1 MSAKW
6 RSQQHRH
13 RYTYTSVVFPKHY
26 LEALAHAPMEVSSSN
41 FFAQLNNLI
50 SLTSTYSQV
59 VAVKDLASAYVQFV
73 SVPGTPDDAVLA
85 ATKLYLEILFLENSL
100 PLHRT
105 LISVLSKCKKFSPV
119 ISGCFASLCEEY
131 GGSGS
136 KAKKRFLVSRAALSL
151 IGYPK
156 LGFLD
161 EAVEKCAEIMA
172 LDVVDGLDGVTRDIS
187 DGSRPSPVVMEQCQE
202 AMSCMYYLLQRY
214 PSKFI
219 GLDKASNVF
228 RSAVKT
234 ILSVLKSCAFSRDC
248 LVASGVSFCA
258 AIQVFMSAEEVGRFI
273 SQGLFGVC
281 VDFEEQKDLSVNDV
295 LSDFDLSEEIRDLSV
310 LSRLCLLR
318 GILTAIPRTVLNMR
332 QLRSDGSLWTILYH
346 GILPELC
353 THCENPIDS
362 HFNFH
367 ALTVTQICLQQIKT
381 SVLADFT
388 DFSGDYKPVSRD
400 VINRIL
406 RIVWRNLED
415 PLSQTVKQVHLIFDL
430 LLDIQL
436 CIPSEDHERNN
447 KLFLCN
453 IANDLLRLGPRCKGR
468 YIPLAS
474 LTKRLGA
481 KSLLSLKLNLLSE
494 TAYAYI
500 DDDVCC
506 AATTFLKCFLETLR
520 DECWNDDGVEQGYD
534 AFRVLCLPPLM
545 RGLVSGNSKLR
556 SNLNTYALP
565 AVIEVDADSIFAML
579 GFISIGPSAKATKLD
594 VVLKND
600 QCIAALV
607 SLLKVSRNLA
617 LVEGDIDLDSDKQSQ
632 AQTEGNKGAAVI
644 SVRGINVTVP
654 INWFVLALTHSDE
667 SLRIDA
673 AESLFLNP
681 KTSSLPSSLEL
692 SLLREAVPLN
702 MRCSSTAF
710 QMKWTSLFRK
720 FFARVRTALDRQVK
734 QGLWIP
740 SLTSSVKG
748 ANYVDTAN
756 AAVVHRAEDLFQFM
770 KWLSSFLFNSCYPSG
785 PYERKTIAMELILT
799 LLDVWPICR
808 SEGKNDLYP
817 YNDSIT
823 LPDSTISFVGSIID
837 SWDKLRENSFRI
849 LLQFPTPLPGI
860 SLSASIN
867 DVIRWAKKL
876 VLSPRVRESDAGA
889 LTFRL
894 IFRKYVLELGC
905 ILVFSKENE
914 CLECYTQSTDGHKEV
929 VTSQNPVAQY
939 ISSLIQWLCTVVEEG
954 ERDLS
959 EACKKS
965 FVHGVLLTLRYTFDD
980 LDWNS
985 EVIQS
990 CVSAMRGLVEKL
1002 LQLIMRVTS
1011 LALWVVSSDAWYM
1024 PYDMDDVIDDAS
1036 FLPDIYEEDQ
1046 SNTASGIEEQ
1056 NIKPGSNG
1064 KPAEHVVMVGCW
1076 LAMKEVSLL
1085 FGTIIRKIPLP
1096 GCFHSNSSQNGL
1108 SDNTEEIITSP
1119 EILDVEQLE
1128 TMGDHF
1134 LQILLKMKHNGAID
1148 KTRAGLT
1155 ALCNRLLCSNDSS
1168 MSLNQ
1173 NMRLCKMTES
1183 WMVLLM
1189 ERTIAK
1195 GQTVD
1200 DLLRR
1205 SAGIPAAFIA
1215 LFLAEPE
1222 GTPKKLL
1229 PRALEWLIEFAKTSL
1244 ANFQKESNQ
1253 KSEITKD
1260 DIGELCESL
1269 SGSAAS
1275 VHCNG
1280 TLSKSRDE
1288 GVVPTVHV
1296 FNVLRAA
1303 FNDANLATDTSGFSA
1318 EATIVAIHAFSS
1330 PYWEVRNA
1338 ACLAYT
1344 ALVRRMVGFLN
1355 VQKRESARRSLT
1367 GLEFFHRYPALHPFL
1382 SSELRI
1388 ATELLADGVSSNL
1401 ESHIAKAIHPSLC
1414 PILILLSR
1422 LKPSPISCGTD
1433 DSLDPYLL
1441 LPFIQRCAT
1450 QSNYRVR
1457 VLASR
1462 ALIGLV
1468 SNERL
1473 QHVVGDILDNLPH
1486 GNDEVMVHS
1495 VQCSDPPLSSS
1506 RGNGKSFSFNSIHG
1520 LLLQLSSLL
1529 DNNFR
1534 GLTDSSKKDQIIGQL
1549 IEVLS
1554 RCSWLGC
1561 TKLCSCPIVSTSYL
1575 RVLDL
1580 MLDIARS
1587 GKSKH
1592 TEVIQTLLLELSSQC
1607 LNNVASTRHA
1617 FHDPTR
1623 IELQQQATE
1632 SFFSCVGLS
1641 KRHDET
1647 CEEDFHFQ
1655 ILGEPTSIMSEM
1667 PRVDVSFP
1675 ELHKEIMLCLAD
1687 PTYDV
1692 RITVLKRILQL
1703 TKSLR
1708 HGDSKNILH
1717 QWAGA
1722 NLWPVLMD
1730 RLFVEEHPRCLYY
1743 NLKIIFSWNMEC
1755 PFNNEEDPSTI
1766 WSLWDRLVHLNS
1778 TMSHAKTREIILCCM
1793 GMCMKRFAILLRN
1806 GVLMDGLK
1814 TSELSASFVSINEG
1828 NRLSDAMLRAN
1839 FFVSLVKNQSAPS
1852 ETVNARRA
1860 AAEAIVASGLLE
1872 AHFVS
1877 SSVSNLYFPSEC
1889 DEGHMEVKCMGSSV
1903 SEFIS
1908 LYACKILD
1916 LWFICIQLL
1925 EDEDAYL
1932 RQKLAK
1938 NVQKIIAKGS
1948 ANTFCDDCTPLQV
1961 DKVIEL
1967 SFEYLTSL
1975 FGHWLK
1981 YIEYLLR
1988 IVLDTG
1994 NTLNSRGDLVRQ
2006 IFDKEIDNHH
2016 EEKLLICQI
2025 CCFNIQKL
2033 LQSKCQMETG
2043 GKTELFLQNW
2053 RRSFLSQLTSLTGGY
2068 LEKEGKIDW
2077 IGGIGNHK
2085 DVFISVYASL
2095 LGLYTLRLS
2104 GSLEQLEDSHAIYSQ
2119 EFSDLEGFI
2128 TPFLKNPLISSL
2140 YFLVKQSHES
2150 FRSTNNPEDE
2160 VGSSS
2165 SSFDPY
2171 FLIR

>member
-6 RSQQHRH
+6 RSLQHRH
-13 RYTYTSVVFPKHY
+13 RYTYTSIVFPKHY
-26 LEALAHAPMEVSSSN
+26 HDALAVVPAEVSSSD
-41 FFAQLNNLI
+41 FFVRLNDLI

-59 VAVKDLASAYVQFV
+59 VAVKDLASAYVQFL
-73 SVPGTPDDAVLA
+73 STTGIPDDAVLA

-105 LISVLSKCKKFSPV
+105 LISVLAKCKKFSTA
-119 ISGCFASLCEEY
+119 ISGCFALLCEEY

-136 KAKKRFLVSRAALSL
+136 KAKKRFMVSRAALSL

-161 EAVEKCAEIMA
+161 EAVERCAEIMA
-172 LDVVDGLDGVTRDIS
+172 LDVVDGLDGVTNDI
-187 DGSRPSPVVMEQCQE
+187 DEGSRPSPVVMEQCQE

-214 PSKFI
+214 PSKFT
-219 GLDKASNVF
+219 GLDKASSVF
-228 RSAVKT
+228 KSAVRT
-234 ILSVLKSCAFSRDC
+234 ILSVLKSSAFSRDC

-258 AIQVFMSAEEVGRFI
+258 AIQVFMSSEEISWFI
-273 SQGLFGVC
+273 YQGLFDIC
-281 VDFEEQKDLSVNDV
+281 ANHEDRKNQSVHNV
-295 LSDFDLSEEIRDLSV
+295 FSDFDLCEQIRDLSV

-318 GILTAIPRTVLNMR
+318 GILTSIPRTVLNMR
-332 QLRSDGSLWTILYH
+332 QLHSSGPLWTILYD

-353 THCENPIDS
+353 KHCENPVDS

-381 SVLADFT
+381 SISSDFT
-388 DFSGDYKPVSRD
+388 DFSGDYKPFSRD
-400 VINRIL
+400 VVNRIL
-406 RIVWRNLED
+406 GIIWRNLED

-430 LLDIQL
+430 LLDIEL
-436 CIPSEDHERNN
+436 CIASEDHEHNN

-468 YIPLAS
+468 YVPLAS

-481 KSLLSLKLNLLSE
+481 KSLLILKSYLLSE

-506 AATTFLKCFLETLR
+506 AATTFLKSFLETLR
-520 DECWNDDGVEQGYD
+520 GECWNDDGVELGYD
-534 AFRVLCLPPLM
+534 AFRDLCLPPFM

-565 AVIEVDADSIFAML
+565 ALIEVDAESIFTML
-579 GFISIGPSAKATKLD
+579 GFISIGPSTKETKLD

-617 LVEGDIDLDSDKQSQ
+617 LVEGDIDLDPDELSQ
-632 AQTEGNKGAAVI
+632 PQQMDSKGAAVI
-644 SVRGINVTVP
+644 SIKGIKVTVP
-654 INWFVLALTHSDE
+654 VNWFALALTHSDE

-692 SLLREAVPLN
+692 SLLKEAVPLN

-734 QGLWIP
+734 QGSWIP
-740 SLTSSVKG
+740 SLTSSVK
-748 ANYVDTAN
+748 AADSIDTSEAT
-756 AAVVHRAEDLFQFM
+756 VVKRAEDLFRFM

-785 PYERKTIAMELILT
+785 PYERKTIAMKLILT

-808 SEGKNDLYP
+808 SEGKIDLYP
-817 YNDSIT
+817 YNDSII
-823 LPDSTISFVGSIID
+823 LPVSTISFVGSIID
-837 SWDKLRENSFRI
+837 SWDRLRENSFRI

-860 SLSASIN
+860 SLSTSIN

-905 ILVFSKENE
+905 ILVFSKESD
-914 CLECYTQSTDGHKEV
+914 CLECYTQSMNGDTEV

-939 ISSLIQWLCTVVEEG
+939 ISSLIQWLCIVVEEG

-965 FVHGVLLTLRYTFDD
+965 FVHGVLLTLRYTFDEM
-980 LDWNS
+980 DWNS
-985 EVIQS
+985 EVVQS
-990 CVSAMRGLVEKL
+990 CISEMRCLVEKL

-1011 LALWVVSSDAWYM
+1011 VALWVVSSDALCL
-1024 PYDMDDVIDDAS
+1024 PYDMDDVIDDGS
-1036 FLPDIYEEDQ
+1036 LLSDIHEEDQ
-1046 SNTASGIEEQ
+1046 PASEREENT
-1056 NIKPGSNG
+1056 KPGSNG
-1064 KPAEHVVMVGCW
+1064 KPAEQVVMVGCW

-1096 GCFHSNSSQNGL
+1096 GCSHSASSQNGL
-1108 SDNTEEIITSP
+1108 PDSTETSMSE
-1119 EILDVEQLE
+1119 EILDVGQLKM
-1128 TMGDHF
+1128 MGDHF
-1134 LQILLKMKHNGAID
+1134 LQVLLKMKHNGAID
-1148 KTRAGLT
+1148 KTRAGFT
-1155 ALCNRLLCSNDSS
+1155 ALCNRLLCSNDS
-1168 MSLNQ
+1168 
-1173 NMRLCKMTES
+1173 RLCKMTES

-1189 ERTIAK
+1189 DRTIAK

-1200 DLLRR
+1200 DLIRR

-1229 PRALEWLIEFAKTSL
+1229 PRALEWLIEFAKNSL
-1244 ANFQKESNQ
+1244 ANFQKDSNQ
-1253 KSEITKD
+1253 RSGVMKD
-1260 DIGELCESL
+1260 GLGELLESQ
-1269 SGSAAS
+1269 SETTIS
-1275 VHCNG
+1275 VHSNG
-1280 TLSKSRDE
+1280 NLSKGRDE

-1318 EATIVAIHAFSS
+1318 DATMVAIRAFSS

-1382 SSELRI
+1382 SSELQT
-1388 ATELLADGVSSNL
+1388 ATEQLADGVSSNL
-1401 ESHIAKAIHPSLC
+1401 ESHITKAIHPSLC

-1433 DSLDPYLL
+1433 DSLDPFLL
-1441 LPFIQRCAT
+1441 LHFIQRCAT

-1457 VLASR
+1457 ILASR
-1462 ALIGLV
+1462 ALTGLV

-1473 QHVVGDILDNLPH
+1473 QYVVSDILDSLPH
-1486 GNDEVMVHS
+1486 GNHKAMVHS
-1495 VQCSDPPLSSS
+1495 VQHSDAAVSANM
-1506 RGNGKSFSFNSIHG
+1506 GNGNVLLSKSFNSIHG
-1520 LLLQLSSLL
+1520 LLLQLASLL

-1534 GLTDSSKKDQIIGQL
+1534 CLTDGSTKDQIIGL
-1549 IEVLS
+1549 LLEVLS

-1561 TKLCSCPIVSTSYL
+1561 TKLCSCPVVITSYL

-1580 MLDIARS
+1580 MLDVARI
-1587 GKSKH
+1587 GKSRH
-1592 TEVIQTLLLELSSQC
+1592 TEVIQALLLELSSQC
-1607 LNNVASTRHA
+1607 LSNTVSSQYA

-1623 IELQQQATE
+1623 IELKQQATE
-1632 SFFSCVGLS
+1632 SFLSCVGLS
-1641 KRHDET
+1641 KKNNETNDE
-1647 CEEDFHFQ
+1647 DVQLQ
-1655 ILGEPTSIMSEM
+1655 ILGEPTSEM
-1667 PRVDVSFP
+1667 PREDYSLH
-1675 ELHKEIMLCLAD
+1675 ELHKEIMSCLTD
-1687 PTYDV
+1687 PSYDV
-1692 RITVLKRILQL
+1692 RITVLKRILWL
-1703 TKSLR
+1703 TKSIR
-1708 HGDSKNILH
+1708 HGDAENILH
-1717 QWAGA
+1717 QWAGV
-1722 NLWPVLMD
+1722 NLQPALME
-1730 RLFVEEHPRCLYY
+1730 RLFVEEHPKCLYY
-1743 NLKIIFSWNMEC
+1743 NLKIIFSWNMEF
-1755 PFNNEEDPSTI
+1755 PFNNGEDSSTLL
-1766 WSLWDRLVHLNS
+1766 SLWDRLVHLNS
-1778 TMSHAKTREIILCCM
+1778 TMSHAKTREIVLCCM
-1793 GMCMKRFAILLRN
+1793 GMCMKLFTKLSRG
-1806 GVLMDGLK
+1806 GVSMDCLK
-1814 TSELSASFVSINEG
+1814 TSEISASFVRINEG
-1828 NRLSDAMLRAN
+1828 NRLSDVMLRVN
-1839 FFVSLVKNQSAPS
+1839 LFVTLVKNQSEPS
-1852 ETVNARRA
+1852 ESVNARRA

-1872 AHFVS
+1872 EANYVA
-1877 SSVSNLYFPSEC
+1877 SSVSNMYSPEF
-1889 DEGHMEVKCMGSSV
+1889 DEGPIKEKCMEASV
-1903 SEFIS
+1903 FEFIS

-1916 LWFICIQLL
+1916 LWFVCIQLL

-1938 NVQKIIAKGS
+1938 DIQKIIAKGS
-1948 ANTFCDDCTPLQV
+1948 ANTFCDDSTPLQV
-1961 DKVIEL
+1961 DRVIEL
-1967 SFEYLTSL
+1967 SLDYLTSL

-1981 YIEYLLR
+1981 YIEFLLR
-1988 IVLDTG
+1988 VVLDTG
-1994 NTLNSRGDLVRQ
+1994 NALNSRGDLVRQ

-2025 CCFNIQKL
+2025 CCSNIQKL
-2033 LQSKCQMETG
+2033 LHSKCQMEAG
-2043 GKTELFLQNW
+2043 AKTKLFLQDW
-2053 RRSFLSQLTSLTGGY
+2053 RETFLNQLTSLTGGY
-2068 LEKEGKIDW
+2068 LEKEGKNNW

-2085 DVFISVYASL
+2085 DVFISVYAVL
-2095 LGLYTLRLS
+2095 LGLYALTQS
-2104 GSLEQLEDSHAIYSQ
+2104 GSLEQLEDNRAIYLQ
-2119 EFSDLEGFI
+2119 EFSNLEGFI
-2128 TPFLKNPLISSL
+2128 TPFLKNPLISNL
-2140 YFLVKQSHES
+2140 YGLVKLSHER
-2150 FRSTNNPEDE
+2150 FRSSDKPEDQ
-2160 VGSSS
+2160 VGNSG

>member
-6 RSQQHRH
+6 RSLQHRH
-13 RYTYTSVVFPKHY
+13 RYTYTSVVFSKHY
-26 LEALAHAPMEVSSSN
+26 LEELACVPTEISLSN
-41 FFAQLNNLI
+41 FFSQLNNLI
-50 SLTSTYSQV
+50 SLTSTYAQV
-59 VAVKDLASAYVQFV
+59 IAIKDLASAFVQFL
-73 SVPGTPDDAVLA
+73 SNPAIPDDAVLV

-105 LISVLSKCKKFSPV
+105 LISVLAKCKKHYSL
-119 ISGCFASLCEEY
+119 ISGSFALLCEEY
-131 GGSGS
+131 GGSGR
-136 KAKKRFLVSRAALSL
+136 KAKKSFLVSRAALSL

-161 EAVEKCAEIMA
+161 EAVKKCAEIMA
-172 LDVVDGLDGVTRDIS
+172 LDVVVGLDRVITDIV

-214 PSKFI
+214 PSKFTE
-219 GLDKASNVF
+219 LDKASTVF
-228 RSAVKT
+228 KSVVRT
-234 ILSVLKSCAFSRDC
+234 ILTVLKSSAFSRDC

-258 AIQVFMSAEEVGRFI
+258 AIQVFMSSKDICWFI
-273 SQGLFGVC
+273 SQGLFSIC
-281 VDFEEQKDLSVNDV
+281 AEQKDIRDLARHEM
-295 LSDFDLSEEIRDLSV
+295 LSDFNLCEEIRDISV

-318 GILTAIPRTVLNMR
+318 GILTAIPRTVLNMC
-332 QLRSDGSLWTILYH
+332 QLHSNGSLWTILYD

-353 THCENPIDS
+353 KHCENPVDS

-381 SVLADFT
+381 SILTDST
-388 DFSGDYKPVSRD
+388 DFSGDYKPLSTD
-400 VINRIL
+400 AINRIL
-406 RIVWRNLED
+406 RIIWSNLED

-430 LLDIQL
+430 LLDIES
-436 CIPSEDHERNN
+436 CIPAGEPEENS
-447 KLFLCN
+447 KLFLFN
-453 IANDLLRLGPRCKGR
+453 IASDLLCLGPRCKGR

-481 KSLLSLKLNLLSE
+481 KSLLRLKSNLLLE

-506 AATTFLKCFLETLR
+506 AATSFLKCFLETLR
-520 DECWNDDGVEQGYD
+520 DECWKDDGVQKGYD
-534 AFRVLCLPPLM
+534 AFRFLCLPPLLQ
-545 RGLVSGNSKLR
+545 GLVSGNSKLR
-556 SNLNTYALP
+556 SNVNTYALP

-579 GFISIGPSAKATKLD
+579 GFINVGPSAKAIKLD
-594 VVLKND
+594 VYLKND

-617 LVEGDIDLDSDKQSQ
+617 LVEGDIDLDPDELSQ
-632 AQTEGNKGAAVI
+632 QAANNCAAVI
-644 SVRGINVTVP
+644 SIRGINVTVP
-654 INWFVLALTHSDE
+654 VKWFVLALTHNEE

-692 SLLREAVPLN
+692 SLLKEAVPLN

-734 QGLWIP
+734 QGLWLP
-740 SLTSSVKG
+740 SSGDKDS
-748 ANYVDTAN
+748 NSVDTFKATTSQ
-756 AAVVHRAEDLFQFM
+756 RAEHLFQFM

-785 PYERKTIAMELILT
+785 PYERRTIAMELILT

-808 SEGKNDLYP
+808 FEGKNDLYP
-817 YNDSIT
+817 YSDSIT
-823 LPDSTISFVGSIID
+823 LPDSTVSFVGSIID

-860 SLSASIN
+860 SSSTSIN
-867 DVIRWAKKL
+867 SVIRWAKKL

-894 IFRKYVLELGC
+894 IFRKYVLEFGC
-905 ILVFSKENE
+905 VLAFTKESD
-914 CLECYTQSTDGHKEV
+914 CLQCHTKSTND
-929 VTSQNPVAQY
+929 VTEATCQNPVAQY
-939 ISSLIQWLCTVVEEG
+939 IASLIQWLCAVVEEG
-954 ERDLS
+954 EKDLS

-965 FVHGVLLTLRYTFDD
+965 FVHGILLTLRYTFDD
-980 LDWNS
+980 LDWNTDI
-985 EVIQS
+985 VQS
-990 CVSAMRGLVEKL
+990 CIAEMRCLVEKL

-1024 PYDMDDVIDDAS
+1024 PYDVDDMIDDDS
-1036 FLPDIYEEDQ
+1036 FLSEIIDEDQ
-1046 SNTASGIEEQ
+1046 PGALEIAET
-1056 NIKPGSNG
+1056 NIKSGNNS

-1096 GCFHSNSSQNGL
+1096 GCSHSNSPHGDL
-1108 SDNTEEIITSP
+1108 AGNTEETDSSGD
-1119 EILDVEQLE
+1119 ILDVEQLE
-1128 TMGDHF
+1128 KMGNHF
-1134 LQILLKMKHNGAID
+1134 LQVLLKMKHNGAID

-1155 ALCNRLLCSNDSS
+1155 ALCNRLLCSNDS
-1168 MSLNQ
+1168 
-1173 NMRLCKMTES
+1173 RLCKMTES

-1189 ERTIAK
+1189 DRTVAK

-1244 ANFQKESNQ
+1244 VNFQKDCNQ
-1253 KSEITKD
+1253 KLQTVEYFP
-1260 DIGELCESL
+1260 GEPCQLQ
-1269 SGSAAS
+1269 SGTTAG
-1275 VHCNG
+1275 VHSNG
-1280 TLSKSRDE
+1280 NLSKSRNE
-1288 GVVPTVHV
+1288 GIVPTVHV

-1303 FNDANLATDTSGFSA
+1303 FNDANLATDTSGFCA

-1355 VQKRESARRSLT
+1355 VHKRESARRSLT

-1382 SSELRI
+1382 LSELKV
-1388 ATELLADGVSSNL
+1388 ATELLADGHSSNL
-1401 ESHIAKAIHPSLC
+1401 ESQIAKAIHPSLC

-1422 LKPSPISCGTD
+1422 LKPSPISCVTD
-1433 DSLDPYLL
+1433 DSLDPFLL

-1462 ALIGLV
+1462 ALVGLV

-1473 QHVVGDILDNLPH
+1473 QYVVGDILHNLPCGSH
-1486 GNDEVMVHS
+1486 EVAAHRAL
-1495 VQCSDPPLSSS
+1495 CSDPFLSADM
-1506 RGNGKSFSFNSIHG
+1506 GNGNLTLPAKSFSFNSIHG

-1534 GLTDSSKKDQIIGQL
+1534 ALMDSTKKDQIFSQL
-1549 IEVLS
+1549 IEFLS
-1554 RCSWLGC
+1554 KCSWLGC
-1561 TKLCSCPIVSTSYL
+1561 INLCTCPVVSTSYL

-1580 MLDIARS
+1580 MLDVARI
-1587 GKSKH
+1587 GKSGH
-1592 TEVIQTLLLELSSQC
+1592 MEAIQTLLLELSYQC
-1607 LNNVASTRHA
+1607 LNNRTLTHYA
-1617 FHDPTR
+1617 FHDPTQ
-1623 IELQQQATE
+1623 IELRQQATA
-1632 SFFSCVGLS
+1632 SYFSCVGLP

-1647 CEEDFHFQ
+1647 TDEDDQSQ
-1655 ILGEPTSIMSEM
+1655 ILHTTSSITEM
-1667 PRVDVSFP
+1667 PHKVSIY
-1675 ELHKEIMLCLAD
+1675 ELHKEITSCLVD
-1687 PTYDV
+1687 PVYDV

-1703 TKSLR
+1703 AKSTR
-1708 HGDSKNILH
+1708 SGDNKKVLH
-1717 QWAGA
+1717 QWAKA
-1722 NLWPVLMD
+1722 NLQPVILK
-1730 RLFVEEHPRCLYY
+1730 RIFEEEHPKCLYY

-1755 PFNNEEDPSTI
+1755 QFNFGEDSSTFL
-1766 WSLWDRLVHLNS
+1766 SFWDRLVHLNS
-1778 TMSHAKTREIILCCM
+1778 TMSHAKTRETILCCM
-1793 GMCMKRFAILLRN
+1793 AMCLRQFAKLLRGVILL
-1806 GVLMDGLK
+1806 DPK
-1814 TSELSASFVSINEG
+1814 TQEHSTSFVRIDEGKNLASAILSASS
-1828 NRLSDAMLRAN
+1828 
-1839 FFVSLVKNQSAPS
+1839 FVSLVKNQSAPS

-1872 AHFVS
+1872 EANVFAPSLSNAYLS
-1877 SSVSNLYFPSEC
+1877 SEHDESHIEERYSNANV
-1889 DEGHMEVKCMGSSV
+1889 G
-1903 SEFIS
+1903 EFIS

-1916 LWFICIQLL
+1916 LWFVCIQLL
-1925 EDEDAYL
+1925 EDEDTYL
-1932 RQKLAK
+1932 RQNLSN

-1948 ANTFCDDCTPLQV
+1948 ANNLCDDSTPLQV
-1961 DKVIEL
+1961 DRVIEL

-1975 FGHWLK
+1975 LGHWLK
-1981 YIEYLLR
+1981 YIEYLLSL
-1988 IVLDTG
+1988 VLDTA
-1994 NTLNSRGDLVRQ
+1994 NTFNSRGDLVRQ

-2025 CCFNIQKL
+2025 CCSSIQKL
-2033 LQSKCQMETG
+2033 LQSKYQVERATEV
-2043 GKTELFLQNW
+2043 ELFLQNW
-2053 RRSFLSQLTSLTGGY
+2053 RESFLRQLVSLTSGF
-2068 LEKEGKIDW
+2068 LEKEGKTDW

-2085 DVFISVYASL
+2085 DVFISVYANL
-2095 LGLYTLRLS
+2095 LGLYALAQS
-2104 GSLEQLEDSHAIYSQ
+2104 QSLEQLKDRQQMYFKCI
-2119 EFSDLEGFI
+2119 SDLDGVM
-2128 TPFLKNPLISSL
+2128 TPFLRNPLISNL
-2140 YFLVKQSHES
+2140 YSLVKKSHQMFNS
-2150 FRSTNNPEDE
+2150 PNKPEDQ
-2160 VGSSS
+2160 VGSSAPE
-2165 SSFDPY
+2165 SFDPY

>member
-6 RSQQHRH
+6 RSLQHRH
-13 RYTYTSVVFPKHY
+13 RYTYTSIVFPKHY
-26 LEALAHAPMEVSSSN
+26 LEALALVPADVTSSN
-41 FFAQLNNLI
+41 FFVQLNNLI

-59 VAVKDLASAYVQFV
+59 VAVKDLASAYVQFL
-73 SVPGTPDDAVLA
+73 SATGTPDDAVLA
-85 ATKLYLEILFLENSL
+85 ATKLYLEILFFENTL

-105 LISVLSKCKKFSPV
+105 LISVLAKCKKFSPV
-119 ISGCFASLCEEY
+119 ISRCFALLCEEY

-136 KAKKRFLVSRAALSL
+136 KAKKRFSVSRAALSL

-156 LGFLD
+156 LGYLD
-161 EAVEKCAEIMA
+161 EAVERCAEIMA
-172 LDVVDGLDGVTRDIS
+172 LDVVDGLDGVTRDIGE
-187 DGSRPSPVVMEQCQE
+187 GSRPSPVVMEQCQE

-214 PSKFI
+214 PFKFT
-219 GLDKASNVF
+219 GLDKASSVF
-228 RSAVKT
+228 KSSIRT
-234 ILSVLKSCAFSRDC
+234 ILSVLKSSAFSRDC

-258 AIQVFMSAEEVGRFI
+258 AVQVFMSTEEICWFI
-273 SQGLFGVC
+273 SRGLFGVC
-281 VDFEEQKDLSVNDV
+281 GDHGDGKGLSVHDV
-295 LSDFDLSEEIRDLSV
+295 LSDFDLCEEIRDLSV

-318 GILTAIPRTVLNMR
+318 GILTSIPRTVLNIR
-332 QLRSDGSLWTILYH
+332 QLDSSGSLWTVLYD
-346 GILPELC
+346 GILTELC
-353 THCENPIDS
+353 KHCENPIDS

-381 SVLADFT
+381 SVLADST
-388 DFSGDYKPVSRD
+388 DFSGDYKPFSKN

-406 RIVWRNLED
+406 GIIWRNLED

-430 LLDIQL
+430 LLVIES
-436 CIPSEDHERNN
+436 CIPLEDHEHNN
-447 KLFLCN
+447 KLFLSN

-468 YIPLAS
+468 YVPLAS

-481 KSLLSLKLNLLSE
+481 KSLLRLKPNLLSE

-506 AATTFLKCFLETLR
+506 AATTFLKSFLETLR
-520 DECWNDDGVEQGYD
+520 DECWKDDGVDQGYD

-565 AVIEVDADSIFAML
+565 ALIEVDADSIFTML
-579 GFISIGPSAKATKLD
+579 GFISVGPSAKAAELD
-594 VVLKND
+594 GVLKND

-617 LVEGDIDLDSDKQSQ
+617 LVEGDIDLDPDKLSQ
-632 AQTEGNKGAAVI
+632 PQEGDNRGAAVI
-644 SVRGINVTVP
+644 SVKGINVTVP
-654 INWFVLALTHSDE
+654 VNWFALALTHSDE
-667 SLRIDA
+667 CLRIDA

-692 SLLREAVPLN
+692 RLLKEAVPLN

-734 QGLWIP
+734 QGSWIP
-740 SLTSSVKG
+740 SSTSCVKG
-748 ANYVDTAN
+748 VDSVD
-756 AAVVHRAEDLFQFM
+756 AAVTQRAEDLFQFM

-808 SEGKNDLYP
+808 FEGKNDLYP
-817 YNDSIT
+817 YNESII

-837 SWDKLRENSFRI
+837 SWDRLRESSFRI

-860 SLSASIN
+860 SSSLSIN
-867 DVIRWAKKL
+867 DVIRWAKTL

-894 IFRKYVLELGC
+894 IFRKYVLELGF
-905 ILVFSKENE
+905 ILVFSKERG
-914 CLECYTQSTDGHKEV
+914 CLECYTQSTSGEAEV
-929 VTSQNPVAQY
+929 VTSQNPIAQY

-965 FVHGVLLTLRYTFDD
+965 FVHGVLLTLRYTFDE

-985 EVIQS
+985 EVVQS
-990 CVSAMRGLVEKL
+990 CVSEMRCLVERL
-1002 LQLIMRVTS
+1002 LQLIMRITS

-1024 PYDMDDVIDDAS
+1024 PYDMDDVIDDGS
-1036 FLPDIYEEDQ
+1036 FLSDIYEEDQ
-1046 SNTASGIEEQ
+1046 PTTGSEKEEK
-1056 NIKPGSNG
+1056 NAKTGSSG
-1064 KPAEHVVMVGCW
+1064 KPTDQVVMVGCW

-1096 GCFHSNSSQNGL
+1096 GCSHSNSSQDCL
-1108 SDNTEEIITSP
+1108 LDSTEETSMS
-1119 EILDVEQLE
+1119 ENILDVGQLE

-1134 LQILLKMKHNGAID
+1134 LQVLLKMKHNGAID

-1155 ALCNRLLCSNDSS
+1155 ALCNRLLCSNDS
-1168 MSLNQ
+1168 
-1173 NMRLCKMTES
+1173 RLCQMTES

-1189 ERTIAK
+1189 DRTIAK

-1244 ANFQKESNQ
+1244 ANFQKDSNQ
-1253 KSEITKD
+1253 KSGIMED
-1260 DIGELCESL
+1260 GLGELCESQ
-1269 SGSAAS
+1269 SGTTASAHS
-1275 VHCNG
+1275 NG
-1280 TLSKSRDE
+1280 NLSKSRDE

-1318 EATIVAIHAFSS
+1318 EATIVAIRAFSS

-1382 SSELRI
+1382 CSELKI
-1388 ATELLADGVSSNL
+1388 ATELLAAGVSSNL
-1401 ESHIAKAIHPSLC
+1401 ESHIVKAIHPSLC

-1433 DSLDPYLL
+1433 DSLDPFLL

-1473 QHVVGDILDNLPH
+1473 QQVVSDILGNLPNGIH
-1486 GNDEVMVHS
+1486 EVVSHS
-1495 VQCSDPPLSSS
+1495 VQFSDPPIANMEN
-1506 RGNGKSFSFNSIHG
+1506 GNSLRFSKSFSFNSVHG

-1554 RCSWLGC
+1554 RCSWLGS
-1561 TKLCSCPIVSTSYL
+1561 TNLCSCPVVSTSYL
-1575 RVLDL
+1575 RVLYL
-1580 MLDIARS
+1580 MLDVARA
-1587 GKSKH
+1587 GKSRH

-1607 LNNVASTRHA
+1607 LNSAISTRYA

-1641 KRHDET
+1641 KRNDEAS
-1647 CEEDFHFQ
+1647 EVDVQFQ
-1655 ILGEPTSIMSEM
+1655 ILGEHTSTISAM
-1667 PRVDVSFP
+1667 PREVSLP
-1675 ELHKEIMLCLAD
+1675 ELHKEIMSCLTE

-1703 TKSLR
+1703 TKSIR
-1708 HGDSKNILH
+1708 HGHSKNILH
-1717 QWAGA
+1717 QWAGV
-1722 NLWPVLMD
+1722 NLQPVLME
-1730 RLFVEEHPRCLYY
+1730 RLFAEEHPKCLYY
-1743 NLKIIFSWNMEC
+1743 ILKIIFSWNMES
-1755 PFNNEEDPSTI
+1755 PFNNGEDSVTI
-1766 WSLWDRLVHLNS
+1766 LSFWDRLVHLNS

-1793 GMCMKRFAILLRN
+1793 GMCMKWFAKLLRN
-1806 GVLMDGLK
+1806 GLPTVDLK
-1814 TSELSASFVSINEG
+1814 TSELSASFVRTNEG
-1828 NRLSDAMLRAN
+1828 NRLSDAMLRVN
-1839 FFVSLVKNQSAPS
+1839 FFVTLVKNQSAPS

-1872 AHFVS
+1872 ETNFVA
-1877 SSVSNLYFPSEC
+1877 SSVSILCFPSEC
-1889 DEGHMEVKCMGSSV
+1889 DKGHIKEKCMETSV
-1903 SEFIS
+1903 SEFIG
-1908 LYACKILD
+1908 LYASKILD

-1932 RQKLAK
+1932 RQNLAK
-1938 NVQKIIAKGS
+1938 NVQNIIANSS
-1948 ANTFCDDCTPLQV
+1948 ASNICDDSTPLQV
-1961 DKVIEL
+1961 DRVIEL
-1967 SFEYLTSL
+1967 SFDYLTSL
-1975 FGHWLK
+1975 FGPWLK
-1981 YIEYLLR
+1981 YMEYLLK
-1988 IVLDTG
+1988 VVVDTG

-2033 LQSKCQMETG
+2033 LRSKYQMETG

-2053 RRSFLSQLTSLTGGY
+2053 RESFLNQLTSLTSGY
-2068 LEKEGKIDW
+2068 LEKEGKTDW

-2085 DVFISVYASL
+2085 DVFISVYADL
-2095 LGLYTLRLS
+2095 LGLYVLAPS
-2104 GSLEQLEDSHAIYSQ
+2104 GYLEQQDSHVTYLQ
-2119 EFSDLEGFI
+2119 EFLNLDGFI
-2128 TPFLKNPLISSL
+2128 TPFLKNPLISNL
-2140 YFLVKQSHES
+2140 YVLVKLS
-2150 FRSTNNPEDE
+2150 FERFRCPDKTQDQ
-2160 VGSSS
+2160 VVA